1 MNLYRK
7 QKKTLSLIF
16 PSTRWNKCIG
26 SIYRSSFF
34 PKEIHSK
41 PNHPQKRCLFFFVFC
56 FVFLSNFNPH
66 SPKSTHSSLETTTLP
81 INWGL
86 SFNMKWYTIWL
97 LYIYPLFL
105 TNYSI
110 GPCFLMPNSSNC
122 LVKIYIPDPPP
133 QHSICRGVHNI
144 SPLPHSHPY
153 RSAHQVIEMSWGFFL
168 GGGRGSLRIL
178 CNMLNIENKIT
189 LI

>member
-1 MNLYRK
+1 MWTFIVNKKNPSLWYFRLRDEINVLVLYID
-7 QKKTLSLIF
+7 LV
-16 PSTRWNKCIG
+16 
-26 SIYRSSFF
+26 FF

-41 PNHPQKRCLFFFVFC
+41 PNHLQKKMFVFC

-66 SPKSTHSSLETTTLP
+66 SPKSTQSSLEATTLP
-81 INWGL
+81 LNWGL

-133 QHSICRGVHNI
+133 PTFH
-144 SPLPHSHPY
+144 L
-153 RSAHQVIEMSWGFFL
+153 
-168 GGGRGSLRIL
+168 
-178 CNMLNIENKIT
+178 
-189 LI
+189 